1 MVFFDNQH
9 ILHNFAFRNR
19 RFRNRRF
26 GKMEDIATM
35 HFADKSSIFPNPFL

>member
-19 RFRNRRF
+19 RFGNRRF
-26 GKMEDIATM
+26 GKWKI
-35 HFADKSSIFPNPFL
+35 